1 MLLYGFL
8 AKHCGNVGTP
18 KFVGGP
24 KSGAGDDVGSDYGM
38 VAEAEYKYCT
48 VNIMHKRRR

>member
-1 MLLYGFL
+1 MPLYGSL

-38 VAEAEYKYCT
+38 VAEYKYCT
-48 VNIMHKRRR
+48 VNMLHQRRR